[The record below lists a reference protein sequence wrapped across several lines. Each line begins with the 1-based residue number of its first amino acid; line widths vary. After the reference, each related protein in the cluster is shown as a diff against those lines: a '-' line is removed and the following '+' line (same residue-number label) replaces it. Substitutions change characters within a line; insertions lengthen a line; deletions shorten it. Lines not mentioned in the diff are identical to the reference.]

1 MSRSAYVAR
10 VGNQGLRCFAD
21 AVWNTALQV
30 LLSLTEALQ
39 KDGSEVTY
47 PKQELPDAVKWGKDK
62 WSPDYRDKTES
73 TVMIQALHH
82 AKLPALL
89 TLLFRDILKWLHRA
103 DILTLLLLSKRKS
116 ISCCLREEYVTD
128 DARMP
133 AQEELLT
140 RQLQL
145 TKLKDS

>member
-1 MSRSAYVAR
+1 MLQELKPRIA
-10 VGNQGLRCFAD
+10 LLAD

-30 LLSLTEALQ
+30 LLSLDRSFAKKTEARLHIQ
-39 KDGSEVTY
+39 SRSFRMQLNGAKTNGVPITEI
-47 PKQELPDAVKWGKDK
+47 
-62 WSPDYRDKTES
+62 KTES

-103 DILTLLLLSKRKS
+103 DILTLLLLSKKK
-116 ISCCLREEYVTD
+116 IHFLLFAEEYVTD